1 MMTEENMKVA
11 AGRGSL
17 QVDFGPLRH
26 RQAPEE
32 QLMIAVLQD
41 ALDCLVKYRFAT
53 THFER
58 RLFEDARRWILA
70 DRAVGPF
77 SFAFICATLGLE
89 TNAVRRC
96 LRANATAQRTSR
108 AAEPSDRT
116 RMAV

>member
-11 AGRGSL
+11 AGRGSI
-17 QVDFGPLRH
+17 QVDFGPLRL
-26 RQAPEE
+26 RQGPEK

-77 SFAFICATLGLE
+77 SFAFIWKPHVAPYSGDMFPIV
-89 TNAVRRC
+89 ARSASGSV
-96 LRANATAQRTSR
+96 SS
-108 AAEPSDRT
+108 P
-116 RMAV
+116 